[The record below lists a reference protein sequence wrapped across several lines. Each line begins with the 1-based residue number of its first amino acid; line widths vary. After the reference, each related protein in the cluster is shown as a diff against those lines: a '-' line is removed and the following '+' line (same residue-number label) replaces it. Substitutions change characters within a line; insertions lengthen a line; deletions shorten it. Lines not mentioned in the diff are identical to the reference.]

1 MYLNKISTK
10 HLVFVLTDDRAE
22 ETETKDRAPGT
33 PTTHER
39 EPPAA
44 RLNLLTLA
52 KCPTAVSISLSVC
65 VCVCVCQDIKDASSP
80 QPAVYTEI
88 NGCRPTRE
96 G

>member
-1 MYLNKISTK
+1 MYLNKISTT

-44 RLNLLTLA
+44 RLNPLTLA
-52 KCPTAVSISLSVC
+52 KCPTAVS
-65 VCVCVCQDIKDASSP
+65 CVCVCQDITDTSSP

-88 NGCRPTRE
+88 NSCRPPE
-96 G
+96 KDK